1 MTELRKQ
8 LNPFSALALLAASTT
23 AFAGEITVCVIDASI
38 KDNQH
43 YYTLP
48 NTKTRLL
55 CEIAQTNLRPTL
67 GDLYRNGFR
76 IVQIEQVPAKFITDK
91 SQPSP
96 LIYLEKLETQ
106 KVEDQTSKKKK

>member
-1 MTELRKQ
+1 MTRFWKQ
-8 LNPFSALALLAASTT
+8 PNSLLALGLLAASTV
-23 AFAGEITVCVIDASI
+23 AFSGEITVCVIDASI

-67 GDLYRNGFR
+67 GELYRNGFR
-76 IVQIEQVPAKFITDK
+76 IVQIEQVPARFITDK
-91 SQPSP
+91 AQPSP
-96 LIYLEKLETQ
+96 LIYLEKLEVAETP
-106 KVEDQTSKKKK
+106 TSSSKKK

>member
-1 MTELRKQ
+1 MTGSTKQ
-8 LNPFSALALLAASTT
+8 LKPLLALGLLAASATT
-23 AFAGEITVCVIDASI
+23 FAAEITVCVIDASI

-55 CEIAQTNLRPTL
+55 CEIAQTKLRPTL
-67 GDLYRNGFR
+67 GDMYRSGFR
-76 IVQIEQVPAKFITDK
+76 IVQIEQVPARFVTEK

-96 LIYLEKLETQ
+96 IIYMEKLDGPKPAAAQPAQ
-106 KVEDQTSKKKK
+106 KK